1 MMKLRPYQAELIQKI
16 KLSMVRGH
24 RHIVAV
30 LGCGGG
36 KSVIQAAIAKSATD
50 KGNRVLFLVHRRELC
65 DQIERTFTAMGV
77 NMALCKIGM
86 VQTVTRRIAK
96 IPEPAVILQDEAHH
110 ALSRTYRRIYD
121 AFCGAYLLGFTATP
135 QRMNEGGLGDVFDDL
150 IESVS
155 TEWLILNHYLSPYE
169 YYGVTLA
176 DTKGL
181 HTRHGDYVKEELAEL
196 MEQHVIYGDT
206 VKNWKRYADGKQ
218 TIVYCASIAASKE
231 TATAFRSIGVQAVHL
246 DGATPKR
253 EREREVQAFRDG
265 TIRVICNV
273 DLFGEGFDVPD
284 CEAVVLLRPT
294 KSLTLHIQQS
304 MRSMRFKPGK
314 TAIILDHVGNYLRHG
329 LPDDKREW
337 TLKTK
342 KRKTKNEIRVRT
354 CPNCYA
360 VLRATATNCPQ
371 CGAELKQTQ
380 TEQDQKVK
388 DMLLQKISRQPYD
401 SYHKCQTWDQLE
413 LFRKAKKYKFAWSLH
428 KAVELQIPIPSK
440 YMYMLY
446 RMGMRA

>member
-1 MMKLRPYQAELIQKI
+1 MKLRPYQEELVRKI
-16 KLSMVRGH
+16 KLSMVCGH

-65 DQIERTFTAMGV
+65 DQIERTFSSMGV
-77 NMALCKIGM
+77 NMALCQIGM

-155 TEWLILNHYLSPYE
+155 TEWLIQNHYLSPYE

-181 HTRHGDYVKEELAEL
+181 HTRRGDYVKEELAEL

-231 TATAFRSIGVQAVHL
+231 TAAAFRSIGIQAVHL

-253 EREREVQAFRDG
+253 EREQAVQAFRDG
-265 TIRVICNV
+265 TIQVVCNV

-360 VLRATATNCPQ
+360 VLRATATRCSQ

-388 DMLLQKISRQPYD
+388 DMLLQKISHQPYD

>member
-1 MMKLRPYQAELIQKI
+1 MELRLYQQELVNNI
-16 KLSMVRGH
+16 KKSMLNGH

-50 KGNRVLFLVHRRELC
+50 KGNRVLFLVHRKELC
-65 DQIERTFTAMGV
+65 EQIERTFTAMGV
-77 NMALCKIGM
+77 NMALCQIGM

-96 IPEPAVILQDEAHH
+96 ITEPAVILQDEAHH

-155 TEWLILNHYLSPYE
+155 TEWLIQNHYLSPYE

-231 TATAFRSIGVQAVHL
+231 TAAAFRSIGVQAVHL
-246 DGATPKR
+246 DGATPKH
-253 EREREVQAFRDG
+253 ERERAVQAFRDG
-265 TIRVICNV
+265 TVTVICNV

-294 KSLTLHIQQS
+294 KSLTLHIQQA
-304 MRSMRFKPGK
+304 MRSMRYKPNK
-314 TAIILDHVGNYLRHG
+314 EAIILDHVGNYLRHG
-329 LPDDKREW
+329 LPDDERTW
-337 TLKTK
+337 TLKS
-342 KRKTKNEIRVRT
+342 KRKKTKNKINVKR
-354 CPNCYA
+354 CPNCFMVVPA
-360 VLRATATNCPQ
+360 SAKICPTCGMELTRETETNP
-371 CGAELKQTQ
+371 AKTLDIIL
-380 TEQDQKVK
+380 TE
-388 DMLLQKISRQPYD
+388 ISRLPYD
-401 SYHKCQTWDQLE
+401 DYLKCKTWDQLE

-428 KAVELQIPIPSK
+428 KALEIGIDIPDK
-440 YMYMLY
+440 YNYMLY
-446 RMGMRA
+446 RRWMRR